1 MKELKDIVFNLKK
14 IGKTDNSSKYHVEIK
29 VPKSIGLIERMKF
42 IVENDKFRK
51 ANQLHHVK
59 EKDGFVIFNG
69 DFDLDFNDTFYYYFS
84 FEIDHKFVYYKKKN
98 NDELTTVSRD
108 DMWKND
114 EYRYPEWA
122 KGKVMYHIFVD
133 RFNRGNKNKPE
144 EMKGRYV
151 YPSFDSPLK
160 AGPDENGV
168 WNNDFYGG
176 DLQGIIDKLDY
187 IESLGVEILYLS
199 PIVRSQSNHR
209 YDAGDYMEVD
219 PYCGSNDDLKRLC
232 DEAHKRGMYVIL
244 DAVFNH
250 TGNDSR
256 YFNEFGNYDSVGAF
270 QSKDSPYFE
279 CYKPI
284 EIDGKTYFYNWWS
297 MPNLP
302 VCNGE
307 NPKWQNFI
315 FGEDGVIDKWFSL
328 GIDGLR
334 LDVADELS
342 DYFIEGIK
350 KAVTRNKPD
359 GFIVGEVWESP
370 LEKEFL
376 DNRNYYTS
384 GKGLDSVMNYRL
396 CDALIKYFK
405 HGDCNTLWWTV
416 LDILMHYPHEKIKT
430 LMNFT
435 STHDISRALNLF
447 SSYDFFGDRVW
458 DLNQFDDEMKKLE
471 FCKNYKLTPEA
482 KKRGIAIYKAYVF
495 ALNFFPGIL
504 SIFYGDEVGLE
515 GMGNLYNRAPF
526 PWNKM
531 DQELLSYFRRIGL
544 IRKNDPFLR
553 NASTYLHEVNPQY
566 FMYERYK
573 DDDDDMRYLVV
584 VNRTENDID
593 LKVPEK
599 FMNSDI
605 IYRLNDNDDKIIKP
619 YGGVVLKK
627 IKK

>member
-98 NDELTTVSRD
+98 NDEPTKVSRD

-144 EMKGRYV
+144 EMKDRHL

-160 AGPDENGV
+160 AGPDEKGI

-270 QSKDSPYFE
+270 QSKDSEYFE
-279 CYKPI
+279 FYRPI
-284 EIDGKTYFYNWWS
+284 EKDGKTYFYNWWS

-302 VCNGE
+302 VCNGD

-359 GFIVGEVWESP
+359 GFIIGEVWESP

-376 DNRNYYTS
+376 CNRNYYTS

-447 SSYDFFGDRVW
+447 SSNDFCGSWVW
-458 DLNQFDDEMKKLE
+458 NLDQFDDEMKKLE

-515 GMGNLYNRAPF
+515 GMGNLYNRQPF
-526 PWNKM
+526 PWDKM